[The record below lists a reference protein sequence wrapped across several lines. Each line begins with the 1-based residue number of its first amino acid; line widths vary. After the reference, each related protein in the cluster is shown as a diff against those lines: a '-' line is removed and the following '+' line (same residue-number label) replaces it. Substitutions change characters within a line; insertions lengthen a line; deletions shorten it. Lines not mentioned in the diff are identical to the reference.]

1 MVTAGT
7 ARLLLGNGGEAAL
20 ELTVEPW
27 AETHHIPPK
36 HTWVVVTHSPAAD
49 GSWSGTL
56 RGDEPFQVDHR
67 PESVTVWV
75 NGDCFHL
82 SDTVG
87 NPVDSA
93 DWQCPAQGSDS
104 DLIRSRADTA

>member
-1 MVTAGT
+1 MSSVGT
-7 ARLLLGNGGEAAL
+7 TRLLVSNGGEVAL

-27 AETHHIPPK
+27 AETHQMLPK
-36 HTWVVVTHSPAAD
+36 QTWAIVTHSPAAD

-75 NGDCFHL
+75 NGKCFHL
-82 SDTVG
+82 SDTEE
-87 NPVDSA
+87 NAIDSA
-93 DWQCPAQGSDS
+93 DWHCPAQGASF
-104 DLIRSRADTA
+104 

>member
-1 MVTAGT
+1 MVTRGM

-27 AETHHIPPK
+27 AETRQIPPK
-36 HTWVVVTHSPAAD
+36 QTWVVVTHSPSAD

-75 NGDCFHL
+75 NGHCFRL
-82 SDTVG
+82 CDRDG
-87 NPVDSA
+87 NLVDSA
-93 DWQCPAQGSDS
+93 DWDCPVRDSGS
-104 DLIRSRADTA
+104 

>member
-1 MVTAGT
+1 MDTRGT
-7 ARLLLGNGGEAAL
+7 ARLLLRNGGEAAL

-27 AETHHIPPK
+27 AQTQRIPPK
-36 HTWVVVTHSPAAD
+36 QTWAVVTHLPAAD

-67 PESVTVWV
+67 PASVTVWV

-82 SDTVG
+82 SDRDG
-87 NPVDSA
+87 NLVDSA
-93 DWQCPAQGSDS
+93 DWHCPVQGSDF
-104 DLIRSRADTA
+104 